1 MDDIMAS
8 AVSNSMAMSQAQTQ
22 ANMSISMAKQ
32 SMDFEASMV
41 SKLIDG
47 GAQAAESMRNAGL
60 AAQGIGNKLNITV

>member
-8 AVSNSMAMSQAQTQ
+8 AIGNSMAMSQAQTQ

>member
-8 AVSNSMAMSQAQTQ
+8 AVANSMGMAQAEAQ
-22 ANMSISMAKQ
+22 ANMSIAMTKK

-47 GAQAAESMRNAGL
+47 GAQAADTMRNAGL
-60 AAQGIGNKLNITV
+60 AAQGIGGKLNIAV